1 MSYFY
6 IVRVKVICIY
16 DGGSIILRKISTIR
30 LAFLLLI
37 MVITATVSLARDFSA
52 RKKIDGYTVEM
63 AINRNPPIVA
73 KNELRVE
80 IKDPHGKPVSDLK
93 VMVNYYMP
101 PMPGMAPMNY
111 TVQASPKGYGYMVI
125 MDLIMTGPWNIVVKT
140 NVAGKR
146 LTASF
151 PIDVR

>member
-1 MSYFY
+1 M
-6 IVRVKVICIY
+6 
-16 DGGSIILRKISTIR
+16 GEIILGNFTLRFVFLVIAILVMATI
-30 LAFLLLI
+30 
-37 MVITATVSLARDFSA
+37 TLARDFTA
-52 RKKIDGYTVEM
+52 RKKIDGYTVEI

-73 KNELRVE
+73 KNELRVD
-80 IKDPHGKPVSDLK
+80 IKDPQGKPVNDLT

-111 TVQASPKGYGYMVI
+111 TVQATPKGSGYLVT

-146 LTASF
+146 LSATF

>member
-1 MSYFY
+1 LFLT
-6 IVRVKVICIY
+6 IVV
-16 DGGSIILRKISTIR
+16 
-30 LAFLLLI
+30 
-37 MVITATVSLARDFSA
+37 TASVSFARDFTA
-52 RKKIDGYTVEM
+52 RKKIDGYTVDV

-73 KNELRVE
+73 KNELLVG
-80 IKDPHGKPVSDLK
+80 IKDALGKPVSDLK

-111 TVQASPKGYGYMVI
+111 TVRASPKGDGYLVI
-125 MDLIMTGPWNIVVKT
+125 MDLIMTGPWNIVIKT

-146 LTASF
+146 LAATF

>member
-1 MSYFY
+1 MFLT
-6 IVRVKVICIY
+6 IVV
-16 DGGSIILRKISTIR
+16 
-30 LAFLLLI
+30 
-37 MVITATVSLARDFSA
+37 TASVSFARDFTA
-52 RKKIDGYTVEM
+52 RKKIDGYTVDI

-73 KNELRVE
+73 KNELLVG
-80 IKDPHGKPVSDLK
+80 IKDALGKPVSDLK

-111 TVQASPKGYGYMVI
+111 TVRASPKGDGYLVI

-140 NVAGKR
+140 SVAGKR
-146 LTASF
+146 LSATF

>member
-1 MSYFY
+1 MRIVFY
-6 IVRVKVICIY
+6 V
-16 DGGSIILRKISTIR
+16 GGSIILRKFSTVR
-30 LAFLLLI
+30 LAFLLLTI
-37 MVITATVSLARDFSA
+37 VMTASVSFARDFTA
-52 RKKIDGYTVEM
+52 RKKIDGYTVDI

-73 KNELRVE
+73 KNELLVG
-80 IKDPHGKPVSDLK
+80 IKNPLGEPVSDLK

-111 TVQASPKGYGYMVI
+111 TVQAAPKGDGYLVI

-146 LTASF
+146 LSATF

>member
-1 MSYFY
+1 
-6 IVRVKVICIY
+6 V
-16 DGGSIILRKISTIR
+16 
-30 LAFLLLI
+30 
-37 MVITATVSLARDFSA
+37 TASVSFARDFTA
-52 RKKIDGYTVEM
+52 RKKIDGYTVDV

-73 KNELRVE
+73 KNELLVG
-80 IKDPHGKPVSDLK
+80 IKDALGKPVSDLK

-111 TVQASPKGYGYMVI
+111 TVRASPKGDGYLVI

-140 NVAGKR
+140 SVAGKR
-146 LTASF
+146 LSATF

>member
-1 MSYFY
+1 M
-6 IVRVKVICIY
+6 
-16 DGGSIILRKISTIR
+16 GEIILGNFTLRFVFLVIAILVMATI
-30 LAFLLLI
+30 
-37 MVITATVSLARDFSA
+37 TLARDFTA
-52 RKKIDGYTVEM
+52 RKKIDGYTVEI

-73 KNELRVE
+73 KNELRVD
-80 IKDPHGKPVSDLK
+80 IKDPQGKPVNDLT

-111 TVQASPKGYGYMVI
+111 TVQATPKGSGYLVT
-125 MDLIMTGPWNIVVKT
+125 MDLIMTGPWNIVAKT

-146 LTASF
+146 LSATF

>member
-1 MSYFY
+1 MRLMHNKKSMEFL
-6 IVRVKVICIY
+6 RFHICKALIPVLLVLIT
-16 DGGSIILRKISTIR
+16 GSIVHGK
-30 LAFLLLI
+30 
-37 MVITATVSLARDFSA
+37 DFTA
-52 RKKIDGYTVEM
+52 RKKVDGYTMEM

-80 IKDPHGKPVSDLK
+80 IKDPHGKNVSDLK

-111 TVQASPKGYGYMVI
+111 TVQASPKGDGYQVI
-125 MDLIMTGPWNIVVKT
+125 MDLIMTGPWNIVIKT

-146 LTASF
+146 LVATF

>member
-1 MSYFY
+1 M
-6 IVRVKVICIY
+6 
-16 DGGSIILRKISTIR
+16 L
-30 LAFLLLI
+30 
-37 MVITATVSLARDFSA
+37 MTATFSLAKDFTA
-52 RKKIDGYTVEM
+52 RKKIDGYLIEM

-73 KNELRVE
+73 KNELRLGV
-80 IKDPHGKPVSDLK
+80 KDPHGQPLKDLT

-111 TVQASPKGYGYMVI
+111 TVRATPKDNGYAVI
-125 MDLIMTGPWNIVVKT
+125 MDLIMAGPWNIVVKT

-146 LTASF
+146 VNATF